1 MAGLSRAQITR
12 LLQQHRTTGEIAD
25 RRDTPRRPFPRRYS
39 NADIGLLA
47 ELDVLHGTLSG
58 PATRK
63 LCARAFHLFGDRRFE
78 RLAGISNGHLYNLR
92 HTTSYQRRRGT
103 TPLPTRPVQVVIG
116 ERRRPQPF
124 GQPGWVRVDTVHQG
138 DLDGIKGLYH
148 VNLADEVTQ
157 FQCIG
162 SVEHIHAACLA
173 PVLDALLR
181 AFPFTLHGFH
191 ADNGSEFINREVAA
205 LLQGLHIDAFT
216 KSRARRST
224 DNALV
229 ESKNGSVIRK
239 QLGHGHIPSRCA
251 AQVNA
256 FTQQVLSP
264 YLNFHRP
271 CFFDE
276 MWDHMWDPHSSP
288 CRTNNTTWAPTA
300 ELAIAASGAPW
311 RQASDMASLWVAVR
325 PHSQRFAGQR
335 NSTTRPLADC
345 PRNKSRAPARQRSA
359 VAQRY

>member
-1 MAGLSRAQITR
+1 M
-12 LLQQHRTTGEIAD
+12 
-25 RRDTPRRPFPRRYS
+25 
-39 NADIGLLA
+39 
-47 ELDVLHGTLSG
+47 
-58 PATRK
+58 
-63 LCARAFHLFGDRRFE
+63 
-78 RLAGISNGHLYNLR
+78 
-92 HTTSYQRRRGT
+92 
-103 TPLPTRPVQVVIG
+103 
-116 ERRRPQPF
+116 
-124 GQPGWVRVDTVHQG
+124 RVDTVHQG

-148 VNLADEVTQ
+148 VNLVDEVTQ

-205 LLQGLHIDAFT
+205 LLQALHIDAFT

-239 QLGHGHIPSRCA
+239 HLGHGHIPSRCA

-271 CFFDE
+271 CFFPTEQVDARGRVRKRYRDADIMTPYE
-276 MWDHMWDPHSSP
+276 KLKSLPDAAACLKPG
-288 CRTNNTTWAPTA
+288 TTFAKLDA
-300 ELAIAASGAPW
+300 
-311 RQASDMASLWVAVR
+311 VAVAMSDNEAAQALDEAR
-325 PHSQRFAGQR
+325 
-335 NSTTRPLADC
+335 TRLFRSID
-345 PRNKSRAPARQRSA
+345 PAA
-359 VAQRY
+359 

>member
-1 MAGLSRAQITR
+1 M
-12 LLQQHRTTGEIAD
+12 
-25 RRDTPRRPFPRRYS
+25 
-39 NADIGLLA
+39 
-47 ELDVLHGTLSG
+47 LHGTLSG

-103 TPLPTRPVQVVIG
+103 TTLPTRPVQVAIG
-116 ERRRPQPF
+116 DRRRPQPF

-271 CFFDE
+271 CFFPTEEVDRKGRRAQALPRRRHHDPLREAQVVARRRRLPEARNHLRKARRGRVRDE
-276 MWDHMWDPHSSP
+276 
-288 CRTNNTTWAPTA
+288 
-300 ELAIAASGAPW
+300 
-311 RQASDMASLWVAVR
+311 
-325 PHSQRFAGQR
+325 
-335 NSTTRPLADC
+335 
-345 PRNKSRAPARQRSA
+345 RQRSRAGARRGPHA
-359 VAQRY
+359 VVPVHPPSGLKVCSGPLPAACRSASCC